1 MEFPVTRNLYILF
14 SGIIIGLSVNMTVLR
29 SMGAGDDIIYKP
41 TSNVLGFFIYVIFY
55 LGYKI
60 NIIFMKKYIFENKIL
75 NSKYYEKLEEE
86 TEYSNSNYTRNN
98 YTYTQKNYDKYASN
112 KYNRY
117 TNNAHNNHQNNESY
131 SSNTKKPYD
140 YKKRNLIYSNGTVY
154 FKNCCT
160 IYQKIF

>member
-1 MEFPVTRNLYILF
+1 
-14 SGIIIGLSVNMTVLR
+14 
-29 SMGAGDDIIYKP
+29 
-41 TSNVLGFFIYVIFY
+41 
-55 LGYKI
+55 
-60 NIIFMKKYIFENKIL
+60 MKKYIFENKIL

-98 YTYTQKNYDKYASN
+98 YTYTRKNYDKYASN